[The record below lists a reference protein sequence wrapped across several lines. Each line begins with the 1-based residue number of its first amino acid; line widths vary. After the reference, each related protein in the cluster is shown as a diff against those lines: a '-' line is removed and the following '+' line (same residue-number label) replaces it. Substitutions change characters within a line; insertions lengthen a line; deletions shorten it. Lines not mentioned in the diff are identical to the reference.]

1 MCTCPHRFDFSY
13 VLDFSGLTHLLCL
26 FVSGLC
32 QRQWGLMCWRSY
44 LRVPQMEEPRRCLQ
58 LFEIRWVFLYDSYE
72 FFTLSAC
79 LRLVA
84 LLDWLWPASQIE
96 EFPLG
101 SFWLAY
107 GTRLWELKCNSW
119 ACGIQGHFSEQHIQL
134 YGFLLQCAM
143 RKVNQCNVD
152 KEVFL
157 LFRF

>member
-1 MCTCPHRFDFSY
+1 
-13 VLDFSGLTHLLCL
+13 LDLSGLTYLLCL

-44 LRVPQMEEPRRCLQ
+44 LRVPQTEEPRRCLQ
-58 LFEIRWVFLYDSYE
+58 LFEIGWVLLYDSYE
-72 FFTLSAC
+72 FFTLSASFSMFT
-79 LRLVA
+79 A

-107 GTRLWELKCNSW
+107 GTRLWNWSVIHEHVEFKGISGNSIFNCMVFCCSVQW
-119 ACGIQGHFSEQHIQL
+119 GKLIS
-134 YGFLLQCAM
+134 AM
-143 RKVNQCNVD
+143 WT

-157 LFRF
+157 LYRF